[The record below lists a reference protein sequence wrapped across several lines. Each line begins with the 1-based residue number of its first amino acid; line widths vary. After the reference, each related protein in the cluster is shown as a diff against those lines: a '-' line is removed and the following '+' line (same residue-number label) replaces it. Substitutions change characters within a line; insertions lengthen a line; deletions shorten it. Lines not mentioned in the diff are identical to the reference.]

1 VPSKPVRNPSGL
13 ARVAETLASLIPGY
27 SGYKSR
33 ELARE
38 DDRAVRDA
46 VVRRLSI
53 VVGRVERALAAC
65 IRALPSEHVED
76 ADRALRALKREGDR
90 IRFAPQGYTS
100 LFGRRETGARELN
113 ALLALD
119 AGLWAAIE
127 ELDRVAAAWEEDV
140 RVGGASWP
148 AEALRSAVFELE
160 DALDERE
167 SYLRS

>member
-1 VPSKPVRNPSGL
+1 VPGKPVRNPSGL

-38 DDRAVRDA
+38 DDKAVRDA

-53 VVGRVERALAAC
+53 VVGRVERALGTV
-65 IRALPSEHVED
+65 IRALPPEHVED
-76 ADRALRALKREGDR
+76 ADRAIRAMKREGDR

-100 LFGRRETGARELN
+100 LFGRKQTGVRELN
-113 ALLALD
+113 ALVGLD

-127 ELDRVAAAWEEDV
+127 ELDRVAAAWEDEV
-140 RVGGASWP
+140 RKGETSWP
-148 AEALRSAVFELE
+148 KEALRNAVFDLE